1 MRNAVIC
8 VGAMLTLLT
17 VWPAAFGRA
26 PAATPVNGQRGTAT
40 VTMAVPAPVPLRT
53 APFSRPLAEVLP
65 SLTPRA
71 GESCARR
78 YQRTNAVCTDE
89 NCHLA
94 VADAAD
100 VCEATGFWPA

>member
-1 MRNAVIC
+1 MRNAAIC

-26 PAATPVNGQRGTAT
+26 PAAPPLQAQRGTAT
-40 VTMAVPAPVPLRT
+40 VTMAVPAPVALKT
-53 APFSRPLAEVLP
+53 APLSRPLAELLP
-65 SLTPRA
+65 ALKTRA

-78 YQRTNAVCTDE
+78 YQRTNAVCTDQS
-89 NCHLA
+89 CHLA